1 MKALIACAL
10 ILFLSYASASAQETL
25 RVAYPS
31 AAVNF
36 VPLWAAQEA
45 GFFKKENLPVELVS
59 IRSSPIAMAALLS
72 GEVDV
77 VVGGANPGITMQ
89 LQGYKDLTLFGG
101 LINTF
106 LFSICSVPA
115 IEDVSQ
121 LKGKRLGVTR
131 FGGSNDFAG
140 RYYLRQRGLDPTK
153 DLTLI
158 QVGSQDD
165 ILRAILS
172 KRLDAAVLGYP
183 AVFIAKKNG
192 LRELADL
199 TRSGLRYQLN
209 AFVAKKSFVTERQ
222 SMLARLFKA
231 LAQSIHFLRT
241 RRTEGMEI
249 MRRYARI
256 DDPEIL
262 AASYDLHLP
271 LFPRFPQIQPDD
283 LKLVIEEIAVSNPKA
298 RGADPATFIDERVAR
313 EVEKSGFVDQLYR

>member
-1 MKALIACAL
+1 
-10 ILFLSYASASAQETL
+10 
-25 RVAYPS
+25 V
-31 AAVNF
+31 F
-36 VPLWAAQEA
+36 V
-45 GFFKKENLPVELVS
+45 
-59 IRSSPIAMAALLS
+59 
-72 GEVDV
+72 
-77 VVGGANPGITMQ
+77 
-89 LQGYKDLTLFGG
+89 
-101 LINTF
+101 
-106 LFSICSVPA
+106 
-115 IEDVSQ
+115 
-121 LKGKRLGVTR
+121 
-131 FGGSNDFAG
+131 
-140 RYYLRQRGLDPTK
+140 
-153 DLTLI
+153 
-158 QVGSQDD
+158 
-165 ILRAILS
+165 
-172 KRLDAAVLGYP
+172 
-183 AVFIAKKNG
+183 AKKNG

-222 SMLARLFKA
+222 GVLVQLFKA

-241 RRTEGMEI
+241 RRLEGMEI